1 MTVDINDI
9 VSIGKHPFFSGVP
22 LKIFAKYV
30 GENSARHYKEY
41 LKQYDKLP
49 KIRPKPFLQLPQTP
63 PDDVLVLKHKALER
77 KYQVVIN
84 QYSELS
90 RMFYD
95 TYKQLKDSCNSI
107 NSQIENFDRYLS
119 HHALRQD
126 QVKIFSDDELPYR
139 ITMDELKSFLISYLG
154 FESNSLIDYRP
165 IVEQLNIKGHLM
177 SISISACEYTKD
189 LYIAS
194 LFFNDGSPLPAG
206 YGHTI
211 EVWDSRDLVEYIQ
224 RYKPILSIEN
234 KSQF

>member
-1 MTVDINDI
+1 MAVDINDI
-9 VSIGKHPFFSGVP
+9 ISVGKHPFFSGIP

-49 KIRPKPFLQLPQTP
+49 RISPNPFLLKPQAP

-90 RMFYD
+90 LMFRD
-95 TYKQLKDSCNSI
+95 TYKQITDACNSI

-119 HHALRQD
+119 HHALKQD
-126 QVKIFSDDELPYR
+126 QVQSFSDDELPYR

-154 FESNSLIDYRP
+154 FESNSFIDYRP
-165 IVEQLNIKGHLM
+165 IVEQLDIEGHLM
-177 SISISACEYTKD
+177 SISISKCQYNKYVFT
-189 LYIAS
+189 AS

>member
-1 MTVDINDI
+1 
-9 VSIGKHPFFSGVP
+9 
-22 LKIFAKYV
+22 
-30 GENSARHYKEY
+30 
-41 LKQYDKLP
+41 
-49 KIRPKPFLQLPQTP
+49 
-63 PDDVLVLKHKALER
+63 
-77 KYQVVIN
+77 
-84 QYSELS
+84 
-90 RMFYD
+90 MFYD